1 MYDMPRPNTAG
12 VPSTTFFKAKGYDI
26 SVCKLTLCG
35 AMHAYSKQIKKVMVS
50 YTVVPLDEVL

>member
-1 MYDMPRPNTAG
+1 MPRPNTAG